1 MSDVLT
7 MDEKQLSNFIFAP
20 DEELKSYSDSFESR
34 ARDRFVA
41 FVKEMFELGS
51 SDEYG
56 TMFHADRIVINKRN
70 RRILDYIEV
79 TALIDRVEVISLNAE
94 VTERLI
100 EIITNEKGFETV
112 HHDEANSK
120 ITIPLPPL
128 TFNQQLEL
136 NDAAIAKLGQL
147 ERTFFGVKSQTGQQI
162 KKGIENEYITQVDAA
177 KVSKEI
183 DQIIEHYLF
192 NARLFAIAK
201 REIIMGSF
209 KPKTDLEIE
218 LYPQISPAKDFF
230 TAAAA
235 AQSKPPQEP
244 EEDMTMVE

>member
-1 MSDVLT
+1 
-7 MDEKQLSNFIFAP
+7 MDETQLSRFLFVP
-20 DEELKSYSDSFESR
+20 EDELKSYSDSFESR
-34 ARDRFVA
+34 ARDRFIA
-41 FVKEMFELGS
+41 YVKEMFELGS
-51 SDEYG
+51 TDEYG

-70 RRILDYIEV
+70 RRLIDYIEV
-79 TALIDRVEVISLNAE
+79 TALIDRVEVISLNQE

-100 EIITNEKGFETV
+100 HIIKVEKGFETV
-112 HHDEANSK
+112 HHDEVNSRV
-120 ITIPLPPL
+120 TIPLPPL

-162 KKGIENEYITQVDAA
+162 KKGIENEYITQIDSA

-183 DQIIEHYLF
+183 DQVIEHYLY

-201 REIIMGSF
+201 REMIMGSF
-209 KPKTDLEIE
+209 KPKTDLEVE
-218 LYPQISPAKDFF
+218 LYPHIKPATDFL

-235 AQSKPPQEP
+235 AQAKPPEEES

>member
-1 MSDVLT
+1 
-7 MDEKQLSNFIFAP
+7 MDEKQLSDFIFEAE
-20 DEELKSYSDSFESR
+20 DELKSYSDSFESR

-51 SDEYG
+51 TDEYG

-70 RRILDYIEV
+70 RRLLDYIEV
-79 TALIDRVEVISLNAE
+79 TALIDRVEVVSLNQE

-100 EIITNEKGFETV
+100 EIIKTEKGFETV
-112 HHDEANSK
+112 HHDEVNSK
-120 ITIPLPPL
+120 VIIPLPPL

-147 ERTFFGVKSQTGQQI
+147 ERTFFSVKSQTGQQI

-183 DQIIEHYLF
+183 DQIIEHYLY

-209 KPKTDLEIE
+209 KPKTDIETE
-218 LYPQISPAKDFF
+218 LYPKIAPAKDFL

-235 AQSKPPQEP
+235 AQSQSTEEAP
-244 EEDMTMVE
+244 EEDTTMVE

>member
-1 MSDVLT
+1 
-7 MDEKQLSNFIFAP
+7 MDENQLSKFLFVP
-20 DEELKSYSDSFESR
+20 EDELKSYSDSFESR
-34 ARDRFVA
+34 ARDRFIA
-41 FVKEMFELGS
+41 YVKEMFELGS
-51 SDEYG
+51 TDEYG

-70 RRILDYIEV
+70 RRLLDYIEV
-79 TALIDRVEVISLNAE
+79 TALIDRVEVISLNQE

-100 EIITNEKGFETV
+100 HIIKVEKGFETV
-112 HHDEANSK
+112 HHDEVNSRV
-120 ITIPLPPL
+120 TIPLPPL

-147 ERTFFGVKSQTGQQI
+147 ERTFFAVKSQTGQQI
-162 KKGIENEYITQVDAA
+162 KKGIENEYITQIDSA

-183 DQIIEHYLF
+183 DQVIEHYLY

-201 REIIMGSF
+201 REMIMGSF
-209 KPKTDLEIE
+209 KPKTDLEVE
-218 LYPQISPAKDFF
+218 LYPHIKPATDFL

-235 AQSKPPQEP
+235 AQAKPPEEES

>member
-1 MSDVLT
+1 
-7 MDEKQLSNFIFAP
+7 MDENQLSKFLFVP
-20 DEELKSYSDSFESR
+20 EDELKSYSDSFESR
-34 ARDRFVA
+34 ARDRFIA
-41 FVKEMFELGS
+41 YVKEMFELGS
-51 SDEYG
+51 TDEYG

-70 RRILDYIEV
+70 RRLLDYIEV
-79 TALIDRVEVISLNAE
+79 TALIDRVEVISLNQE

-100 EIITNEKGFETV
+100 HIIKVEKGFETV
-112 HHDEANSK
+112 HHDEVNSRV
-120 ITIPLPPL
+120 TIPLPPL

-147 ERTFFGVKSQTGQQI
+147 ERTFFAVKSQTGQQI
-162 KKGIENEYITQVDAA
+162 KKGIENEYITQIDSA

-183 DQIIEHYLF
+183 DQVIEHYLY

-201 REIIMGSF
+201 REMIMGSF
-209 KPKTDLEIE
+209 KPKTDLEVE
-218 LYPQISPAKDFF
+218 LYPHIKPATDFL

-235 AQSKPPQEP
+235 AQAKPPEDKS

>member
-1 MSDVLT
+1 
-7 MDEKQLSNFIFAP
+7 MDENQLSKFLFVP
-20 DEELKSYSDSFESR
+20 EDELKSYSDSFESR
-34 ARDRFVA
+34 ARDRFIA
-41 FVKEMFELGS
+41 YVKEMFELGS
-51 SDEYG
+51 TDEYG

-70 RRILDYIEV
+70 RRLLDYIEV
-79 TALIDRVEVISLNAE
+79 TALIDRVEVISLNQE

-100 EIITNEKGFETV
+100 HIIKVEKGFETV

-120 ITIPLPPL
+120 VTISLPPL

-147 ERTFFGVKSQTGQQI
+147 ERTFFAVKSQTGQQI
-162 KKGIENEYITQVDAA
+162 KKGIENEYITQIDSA

-183 DQIIEHYLF
+183 DQVIEHYLYK
-192 NARLFAIAK
+192 ARLFAIAK
-201 REIIMGSF
+201 RKMIMGSF
-209 KPKTDLEIE
+209 KPKTDLEVE
-218 LYPQISPAKDFF
+218 LYPHIKPATDFL

-235 AQSKPPQEP
+235 AQAMPPEEES